1 MSKFQ
6 TPCVVC
12 KDLIYVPA
20 NADPEKAVCV
30 SCKRQ
35 GKAPKKESLGRCS
48 KCNIKLTKSRISTK
62 PKMCAFCFA
71 KAVKAEQDEQARR
84 EQEAKRE
91 AVVPV
96 AVYGADDDMLVPDT
110 ALFGGF
116 PWHHANVNPVG

>member
-20 NADPEKAVCV
+20 NADPEKAACV

-48 KCNIKLTKSRISTK
+48 KCNIKLTKSRISAK
-62 PKMCAFCFA
+62 PTICAFCFA
-71 KAVKAEQDEQARR
+71 KAVKAEQARR
-84 EQEAKRE
+84 EQEAKRK

-96 AVYGADDDMLVPDT
+96 AVYGEEDDMLVPDT
-110 ALFGGF
+110 ALFGGHE
-116 PWHHANVNPVG
+116 WGSAIVNPVG